1 MIWNILRKTYNLKIG
16 YTDINISLVNSMG
29 TESDELIT
37 LSGAK
42 IPID

>member
-1 MIWNILRKTYNLKIG
+1 MIWNILRKTYDLNIG

-29 TESDELIT
+29 TKSDELIT
-37 LSGAK
+37 LSGVK